1 MCFQEFIGYTC
12 GHCSM
17 PVLRPC
23 SLTTSVHQNPVCSL
37 QATRPFI
44 SPEMCPACSRIMHTR
59 AVLIQEWEHHFLHER
74 GACGCDVIFP
84 DLVRPR
90 IIGGEA
96 VFRYQAMMEQQEQQ
110 SKAAMDNAHS
120 THSNKNNSQA
130 VMSYALPPT
139 PPPQDGQRAPP
150 IFQEVHGPDGQLAIA
165 VRLPSLYAAEWVED
179 HRKLHQRGECSCRAD
194 FTPYKPE
201 WVAQDGGV
209 PDQQQQRVQP
219 QIEYATPIAPAS
231 LSPERRRAVS
241 VDISRTLLATCN
253 NGDNKANDG
262 AIEVRTEVNHPKHR
276 RSSSAEATTTS
287 NSSTRE
293 SSDIGVEITT
303 SDFAH
308 YMGEEDKHQKQD
320 MITIDPPSMVPT
332 HNWGPALRAISADG
346 GVFKPQ
352 SSAAVN
358 QIHHHEEHDIEMHMA
373 NMHMGAGM
381 QPQPQQQGVC
391 SFTNL
396 TGGNPEEHQRFRN
409 PTALPIASLPVGAGP
424 EGRHRHMV
432 PFEQC
437 VLRRYPPGVR
447 TRYYN

>member
-90 IIGGEA
+90 VIGGEA
-96 VFRYQAMMEQQEQQ
+96 VFRYQAMMEQQNNAVMDKAQ
-110 SKAAMDNAHS
+110 SKNNNAH
-120 THSNKNNSQA
+120 A
-130 VMSYALPPT
+130 VVSYNLPPT
-139 PPPQDGQRAPP
+139 PPPQDGQTAPP

-165 VRLPSLYAAEWVED
+165 VRLPSLYAAEWVDD
-179 HRKLHQRGECSCRAD
+179 HRKLHQRGECSCKAD

-201 WVAQDGGV
+201 WAVQDGRV
-209 PDQQQQRVQP
+209 QDQQQQQQTQP
-219 QIEYATPIAPAS
+219 QVEYATPIAPAS
-231 LSPERRRAVS
+231 MSPERRRAVS
-241 VDISRTLLATCN
+241 VDISQTLIATCN
-253 NGDNKANDG
+253 DTDNTANKDT
-262 AIEVRTEVNHPKHR
+262 IEVRTEVNYPKHR
-276 RSSSAEATTTS
+276 RSSSAEVTTTS
-287 NSSTRE
+287 NSSTHE
-293 SSDIGVEITT
+293 SSDVGVEVTT

-308 YMGEEDKHQKQD
+308 YIGEEDNQQHHD
-320 MITIDPPSMVPT
+320 MATVNPPSMIQT

-346 GVFKPQ
+346 DIFKPR
-352 SSAAVN
+352 SSATAVN
-358 QIHHHEEHDIEMHMA
+358 QTQHNEQHDMEMHMA
-373 NMHMGAGM
+373 KMHMGAGM
-381 QPQPQQQGVC
+381 QPQQQSVC

-396 TGGNPEEHQRFRN
+396 TGGNSEEHQRFRN

-424 EGRHRHMV
+424 EGRHRHTV

>member
-90 IIGGEA
+90 VIGGEA

-110 SKAAMDNAHS
+110 NKAVMDNAHS
-120 THSNKNNSQA
+120 TRSNNNNAQA
-130 VMSYALPPT
+130 MVSYFLPPT
-139 PPPQDGQRAPP
+139 PPPQDAQTAPP
-150 IFQEVHGPDGQLAIA
+150 IFQEVPGPDGQLAIA
-165 VRLPSLYAAEWVED
+165 VRLPSLYAAEWVDD
-179 HRKLHQRGECSCRAD
+179 HRKLHQRGECSCKAD

-201 WVAQDGGV
+201 WVVHDGGV
-209 PDQQQQRVQP
+209 HDQQQQQQTRTQV
-219 QIEYATPIAPAS
+219 EYATPIAPAS
-231 LSPERRRAVS
+231 MSPERRRAVS
-241 VDISRTLLATCN
+241 VDIAQTIVATCN
-253 NGDNKANDG
+253 ETENNSGNDV
-262 AIEVRTEVNHPKHR
+262 IEVKTQANYHKHR
-276 RSSSAEATTTS
+276 RSSSAEVTATS
-287 NSSTRE
+287 NSSE
-293 SSDIGVEITT
+293 VGIETT
-303 SDFAH
+303 TCDFAH
-308 YMGEEDKHQKQD
+308 YVGEEDQQQIQD
-320 MITIDPPSMVPT
+320 MAAVKPPPMTPT
-332 HNWGPALRAISADG
+332 HNWDPALRAISADG
-346 GVFKPQ
+346 GVFKPR
-352 SSAAVN
+352 SSATAN
-358 QIHHHEEHDIEMHMA
+358 QLQNNEEHQMEVHMA

-381 QPQPQQQGVC
+381 QPQQQSVC

-432 PFEQC
+432 PYEQC

>member
-90 IIGGEA
+90 VIGGEA

-110 SKAAMDNAHS
+110 TKVTMGNTYD
-120 THSNKNNSQA
+120 THNNNSAQA
-130 VMSYALPPT
+130 VVSYALPPT
-139 PPPQDGQRAPP
+139 PPPQDGQTAPP

-179 HRKLHQRGECSCRAD
+179 HRKLHQRGECSCKAD

-209 PDQQQQRVQP
+209 QDQQQQQSQP
-219 QIEYATPIAPAS
+219 QVEYATPIVPAS
-231 LSPERRRAVS
+231 MSPERRRAVS
-241 VDISRTLLATCN
+241 VDIAQTIVATS
-253 NGDNKANDG
+253 NDV
-262 AIEVRTEVNHPKHR
+262 IEVRKKVNHSKHR
-276 RSSSAEATTTS
+276 RSSSAEVIATS
-287 NSSTRE
+287 NSS
-293 SSDIGVEITT
+293 DAGVEITT
-303 SDFAH
+303 SDFDH
-308 YMGEEDKHQKQD
+308 YIGEEDNQRQRQD
-320 MITIDPPSMVPT
+320 MAAVNPPSMVPT

-346 GVFKPQ
+346 GVLKPR
-352 SSAAVN
+352 SSVTTN
-358 QIHHHEEHDIEMHMA
+358 QVQLNEEHDMEMNMA
-373 NMHMGAGM
+373 NMRVGACM
-381 QPQPQQQGVC
+381 QPQQQSVC
-391 SFTNL
+391 SFINL

-424 EGRHRHMV
+424 EGRHRHTV
-432 PFEQC
+432 SYEQC